1 MEGGI
6 DAWEDRPATG
16 APEQGMAFLEDISEA
31 PEALAFAAALE
42 ESAVEFYA
50 AARDVTIGQEERNLF
65 SRLSSDEEGHAAL
78 LHAACRRLYD
88 TESCG
93 GFPIEGDR
101 RRLMEGAV
109 ALDELLEWTR
119 EPGRSTSD
127 ILDTAMQL
135 EANSLDFYLKMS
147 RLAVFADVK
156 ESLDS
161 LIVREK
167 EHLRGLA
174 GLIGR
179 KPPAKRV

>member
-1 MEGGI
+1 
-6 DAWEDRPATG
+6 
-16 APEQGMAFLEDISEA
+16 
-31 PEALAFAAALE
+31 
-42 ESAVEFYA
+42 
-50 AARDVTIGQEERNLF
+50 
-65 SRLSSDEEGHAAL
+65 
-78 LHAACRRLYD
+78 
-88 TESCG
+88 
-93 GFPIEGDR
+93 
-101 RRLMEGAV
+101 MEGAV

-161 LIVREK
+161 LIVRER